1 MLQISQRIGRPAAW
15 TIGVLHRHVPSRS
28 DATEESRVVNA
39 SVLDPTRQVTT
50 VAEDSTMAYLHEISR
65 LPRLTPEQEIELG
78 KRIANGDDEA
88 LRSMVESNLRLVVSV
103 AKRYRNEGLSLL
115 DLIQE
120 GNIGLI
126 RAARKFDY
134 QRGYRF
140 STYAIW
146 WIRQAVTRAIANQGQ
161 TIRVPVH
168 ITEGMS
174 RLQRTMRLVE
184 QVGADEPAEQ
194 ELEHSTGLPSEE
206 TVEMVRLVQQPLS
219 LERTVGDD
227 NDATLGEAVEDTEA
241 VSPMEAAENS
251 ILHDRLSSL
260 VGDLPDRER
269 KVIELRYGLA
279 DGRPRT
285 LKEVSG
291 AFGLTRERIRQ
302 LESAALTH
310 LRQAGDIA
318 DLREYLG

>member
-1 MLQISQRIGRPAAW
+1 MNAPIL
-15 TIGVLHRHVPSRS
+15 
-28 DATEESRVVNA
+28 DATQGA
-39 SVLDPTRQVTT
+39 SAQ
-50 VAEDSTMAYLHEISR
+50 AEDSTMLYLHDISR
-65 LPRLTPEQEIELG
+65 LPRLTPEQELELG
-78 KRIANGDDEA
+78 ERIANGDEEA
-88 LRSMVESNLRLVVSV
+88 LRIMVESNLRLVVSV

-115 DLIQE
+115 DLVQE

-126 RAARKFDY
+126 RAAKKFDY
-134 QRGYRF
+134 KRGHRF

-174 RLQRTMRLVE
+174 RLHRLE
-184 QVGADEPAEQ
+184 RLAEQ
-194 ELEHSTGLPSEE
+194 EGEEEAMDAQPPQHDVPSDKV
-206 TVEMVRLVQQPLS
+206 VEMVRMVQQPLS
-219 LERTVGDD
+219 LERSVGDE
-227 NDATLGEAVEDTEA
+227 NDATLAEAVEDTDA
-241 VSPMEAAENS
+241 VSPAEAAENS
-251 ILHDRLSSL
+251 ILRDRLQVL
-260 VGDLPDRER
+260 IGGLPERER

-302 LESAALTH
+302 LETAALAH
-310 LRQAGDIA
+310 LRSAGQLT
-318 DLREYLG
+318 DLRAYLD

>member
-1 MLQISQRIGRPAAW
+1 M
-15 TIGVLHRHVPSRS
+15 
-28 DATEESRVVNA
+28 NA
-39 SVLDPTRQVTT
+39 PVLDTAQATSTP
-50 VAEDSTMAYLHEISR
+50 AEDSTMLYLHDISR
-65 LPRLTPEQEIELG
+65 LPRLTPEQELELG
-78 KRIANGDDEA
+78 ERIANGDEEA
-88 LRSMVESNLRLVVSV
+88 LRIMVESNLRLVVSV

-126 RAARKFDY
+126 RAAKKFDY
-134 QRGYRF
+134 TRGHRF

-174 RLQRTMRLVE
+174 RLHRQERL
-184 QVGADEPAEQ
+184 AEQ
-194 ELEHSTGLPSEE
+194 EGEEGPSDEQIKEMDLPSEKV
-206 TVEMVRLVQQPLS
+206 VEMVRLVQQPLS
-219 LERTVGDD
+219 LERSVGDD
-227 NDATLGEAVEDTEA
+227 NDASLAEAVEDTDA
-241 VSPMEAAENS
+241 VSPLEAAENS
-251 ILHDRLSSL
+251 VLHDRLSL
-260 VGDLPDRER
+260 LIGGLPERER

-291 AFGLTRERIRQ
+291 TFGLTRERIRQ
-302 LESAALTH
+302 LETSALTH
-310 LRQAGDIA
+310 LRNSGKLN
-318 DLREYLG
+318 DLRDYLN

>member
-1 MLQISQRIGRPAAW
+1 ML
-15 TIGVLHRHVPSRS
+15 
-28 DATEESRVVNA
+28 
-39 SVLDPTRQVTT
+39 
-50 VAEDSTMAYLHEISR
+50 YLRDISR
-65 LPRLTPEQEIELG
+65 TPRLTPDQELELG
-78 KRIANGDDEA
+78 ERIANGDEEA
-88 LRSMVESNLRLVVSV
+88 LHKMVEANLRLVVSV

-134 QRGYRF
+134 RRGHRF

-146 WIRQAVTRAIANQGQ
+146 WIRQAVSRAIANQGQ

-174 RLQRTMRLVE
+174 RLNRAMRLVE
-184 QVGADEPAEQ
+184 QDSNDGHEDVP
-194 ELEHSTGLPSEE
+194 EHALAAVPNVPSDK
-206 TVEMVRLVQQPLS
+206 VIEMVKMVSQPLS
-219 LERTVGDD
+219 LERSVGDE
-227 NDATLGEAVEDTEA
+227 NDASLAEAVEDTDA
-241 VSPMEAAENS
+241 TSPLAAAENS
-251 ILHDRLSSL
+251 VLRDRLNLL
-260 VGDLPDRER
+260 VGGLPERER
-269 KVIELRYGLA
+269 KVIELRYGLQ

-302 LESAALTH
+302 LETAALSH
-310 LRQAGDIA
+310 LREVGEAG
-318 DLREYLG
+318 DLREYLN